1 MTSHF
6 DYIATVLLVL
16 QAAINEIGAPPV
28 VGGYL
33 ILNQGSDTGNAQLKA
48 LSENAATLPINRLWI
63 SFFSPN
69 MVYKGDKDL
78 SKTGLAGKYDFDTVK
93 GYIAKLKAGGVEAFL
108 SMGGWD
114 FVSG

>member
-1 MTSHF
+1 M
-6 DYIATVLLVL
+6 
-16 QAAINEIGAPPV
+16 

-33 ILNQGSDTGNAQLKA
+33 LLGPETGNAQLKA

-69 MVYKGDKDL
+69 MVYKAGSKDL
-78 SKTGLAGKYDFDTVK
+78 SKTGLAGKYDFDEIK
-93 GYIAKLKAGGVEAFL
+93 GYIAKLKAGKVETFL

-114 FVSG
+114 FVSSGQ